1 MATINNVA
9 ELLSWG
15 STPSWVE
22 NQFDGK
28 YKSGTAQG
36 KGKKSNG
43 WGGSY
48 SYTYTYTVYGLSS
61 ISKGSGSFDSS
72 DWDSWDS
79 STKGSNGNLTYTSGG
94 YGIQLDDSSLTLTQP
109 AADLTFGTA
118 VVDVDTDPATAAAG
132 AQTVSVIDNTEGSTD
147 LTQEVSFTAQ
157 QEVSSGASTSNGWSN
172 TTSVDVGTEVSA
184 EFAGIGASV
193 NASVTNSTT
202 IDSSSTKET
211 SETNTVSTTLT
222 NTVTVPVGYK
232 IELKMLYENQ
242 NISLPYTFPVTASG
256 TSKYSDKWGNSWSVG
271 VGDNINSSIEYGA
284 PNANYMSASSS
295 TDGTL
300 LATGTIS
307 NVNAS
312 NFTTQQTTLVSP
324 TSASSRSGKAK
335 PYTDL
340 PVITIDGE
348 EVKVGVHYDLDDTKA
363 ARGARLIG
371 SKNSDTIR
379 MGAKG
384 QKVHTFGG
392 NDIVYGSKFA
402 DVINSRGDD
411 KISSGKGADIITST
425 TGSTDIDAG
434 EGDDNVNITSKGGG
448 FDDVTLGKGKDKFNI
463 NLTKGDDYSF
473 VIRDLGKKEHADIT
487 SDKTVTSK
495 VFGNT
500 VEVHHDGDYVG
511 SISGYVDNFKSLSLI
526 DGAKWGLMNMDKI
539 GVTASTATT
548 AHWKNDLIAYGALNG
563 WGGITKNYR
572 KFARTNS
579 DFTKNSEALSQY
591 MYDGKVVDEF
601 VDAMTSVIGDRG
613 INDMVDHVTKAISE
627 LPKDLQDHF
636 KPDTLI

>member
-1 MATINNVA
+1 MATINDIA
-9 ELLSWG
+9 ELLAWG

-28 YKSGTAQG
+28 YKSGTAKG

-43 WGGSY
+43 WGGKK

-61 ISKGSGSFDSS
+61 ISTGSGSFDSS
-72 DWDSWDS
+72 DWNSWDS
-79 STKGSNGNLTYTSGG
+79 STQGSKGNSTYTSGG
-94 YGIQLDDSSLTLTQP
+94 YGIELDDGSLNFTQP
-109 AADLTFGTA
+109 VADLTFGTA
-118 VVDVDTDPATAAAG
+118 VVDVETDQATAGPDAT
-132 AQTVSVIDNTEGSTD
+132 TVSIIDNTDGSTD
-147 LTQEVSFTAQ
+147 LTQEVSFTAS
-157 QEVSSGASTSNGWSN
+157 QEVSSGTTTSNGWSN
-172 TTSVDVGTEVSA
+172 TTEVSVGTEVSA
-184 EFAGIGASV
+184 EFEGIGASV
-193 NASVTNSTT
+193 NSSVTNATT
-202 IDSSSTKET
+202 IDSSTTKET
-211 SETNTVSTTLT
+211 TQTDSVSITLT

-232 IELKMLYENQ
+232 IQLTMLYQNQ
-242 NISLPYTFPVTASG
+242 NISIPYTFPVTASG

-284 PNANYMSASSS
+284 PNAAFMSASSS

-300 LATGTIS
+300 VATGTLT

-312 NFTTQQTTLVSP
+312 NFTTQQTTLVTP

-340 PVITIDGE
+340 PAVTIDGE
-348 EVKVGVHYDLDDTKA
+348 KVKVGVHYDLDDTKA

-371 SKNSDTIR
+371 SKNSDIIR

-384 QKVHTFGG
+384 QKVYTFGG
-392 NDIVYGSKFA
+392 SDFVYGSKFA

-411 KISSGKGADIITST
+411 KISSRKGADIITST
-425 TGSTDIDAG
+425 KGSTDIDAG
-434 EGDDNVNITSKGGG
+434 EGNDKVNITSKGGG
-448 FDDVTLGKGKDKFNI
+448 FDDVTLGKGKDKVNI

-473 VIRDLGKKEHADIT
+473 VVRDLGKKEYVNIT
-487 SDKTVTSK
+487 SDGTVSSK
-495 VFGNT
+495 IYGNT
-500 VEVHHDGDYVG
+500 VEVHLDGDYVG
-511 SISGYVDNFKSLSLI
+511 SIAGYVDKFTGLSLI
-526 DGAKWGLMNMDKI
+526 DGANWGLMNMDKI
-539 GVTASTATT
+539 GGTASTAST
-548 AHWKNDLIAYGALNG
+548 ADWKNDLIAYGALNR

-572 KFARTNS
+572 KFAKANS
-579 DFTKNSEALSQY
+579 KFTKNSEALSQY
-591 MYDGKVVDEF
+591 MYDGKIVDEF